1 MLNGWHDGLFLKNTF
16 SKNHLSK
23 NMDSLFFFSLKEN
36 RWIQYNFRFCC
47 NLDNS
52 LKTYCTQ
59 LFVLLILVF
68 CHKASC
74 HSLIL
79 AMGRGLS
86 RIKLLKVKFAM
97 IRKRVVWRTLT
108 LHYFAMPCPSIWTHN
123 RFCFFVPCFVYHM
136 ISLGE
141 NIDQQVISQ
150 GDNIH
155 QMFTK

>member
-1 MLNGWHDGLFLKNTF
+1 MYVKWLHDGLFPKNTF
-16 SKNHLSK
+16 SNNHLSK

-36 RWIQYNFRFCC
+36 RWFQYNFRFCC

-74 HSLIL
+74 HSFIL
-79 AMGRGLS
+79 AMGTGLS
-86 RIKLLKVKFAM
+86 RITLLKVKLAI

-108 LHYFAMPCPSIWTHN
+108 LHYFATPSPSIWTLD
-123 RFCFFVPCFVYHM
+123 
-136 ISLGE
+136 I
-141 NIDQQVISQ
+141 Q
-150 GDNIH
+150 
-155 QMFTK
+155 